1 VRWMEKI
8 SEFDFEVVYVPGVE
22 NMLADALS
30 CMYSND
36 APGTVH
42 ARSEYMYHDVI
53 SNDVLLSHGISMP
66 VFAGM
71 EAATVVPRALGAE
84 MG

>member
-1 VRWMEKI
+1 MEKI
-8 SEFDFEVVYVPGVE
+8 SEFIFEVMYVPGGE

-42 ARSEYMYHDVI
+42 ARSEYTYHNVV
-53 SNDVLLSHGISMP
+53 NNNALLVHSISMP
-66 VFAGM
+66 VLTNLKAVS
-71 EAATVVPRALGAE
+71 ES
-84 MG
+84 